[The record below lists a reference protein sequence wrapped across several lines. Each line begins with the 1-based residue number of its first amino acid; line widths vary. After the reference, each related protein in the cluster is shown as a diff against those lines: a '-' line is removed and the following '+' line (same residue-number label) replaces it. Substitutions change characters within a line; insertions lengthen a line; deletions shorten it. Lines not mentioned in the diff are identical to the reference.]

1 MSEVDVIDEPDTDEY
16 DFRGLVLSGGKPYI
30 LMVVEDET
38 TGEVSLSS
46 AGVIRDAVPLALRQL
61 ADQLEASIVEEAGA

>member
-1 MSEVDVIDEPDTDEY
+1 
-16 DFRGLVLSGGKPYI
+16 VLSGGKPYI
-30 LMVVEDET
+30 LMVVEDQE

-61 ADQLEASIVEEAGA
+61 ADQLEASIEAEEAGA

>member
-1 MSEVDVIDEPDTDEY
+1 MDVIDEVDTQEH

-30 LMVVEDET
+30 LMVVEDQE